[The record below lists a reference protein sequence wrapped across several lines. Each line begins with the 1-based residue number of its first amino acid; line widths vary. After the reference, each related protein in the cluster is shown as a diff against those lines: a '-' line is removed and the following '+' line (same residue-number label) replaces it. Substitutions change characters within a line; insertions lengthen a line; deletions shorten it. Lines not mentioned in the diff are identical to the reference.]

1 MRISRDILLFF
12 EEALWAEHRGRIH
25 IKFTVANKSHI

>member
-12 EEALWAEHRGRIH
+12 EEAWWAEHRGRIH
-25 IKFTVANKSHI
+25 IKFIYRRK